1 MTPQDWNVALRPEVP
16 NAEAHKFIATIVRA
30 HLEHNI
36 LLDDMVS
43 TTTLVDTIYPAALA
57 KQSDVGKAARDRIF
71 NALRKEYLAGHEL
84 KDCVTPGI
92 KQKIGIAKRLGTPLL
107 WHAPRKVKC
116 CEACGQP
123 LP

>member
-57 KQSDVGKAARDRIF
+57 NRVS
-71 NALRKEYLAGHEL
+71 LA
-84 KDCVTPGI
+84 KRPGI
-92 KQKIGIAKRLGTPLL
+92 VFSMRCARNTWQAMS
-107 WHAPRKVKC
+107 
-116 CEACGQP
+116 
-123 LP
+123 